1 MNQEIQITKQPS
13 QRHHQQ
19 QVPRED
25 DGATVLDHA
34 SHDQHQQDHGQQAA
48 VQGAAAGHHHGSKL
62 TLLPLVFLIYFE
74 VAGGPY
80 GSERAVRAVGP
91 LFTLLGFLVFP
102 FAWGVPES
110 LVTAELSA
118 ALPGNGGFVL
128 WADRAFGPL
137 AGSLL
142 GTWKYLSCVINIA
155 AYPALVADYLGRAAP
170 AVAAPGRTR
179 TGTVVGMTVLL
190 SFLNYTGVSIVGWGA
205 VALGLVSLAPFVL
218 MTGMAAPKVRPRRWA
233 AQVEGRKDWRLF
245 FNTLFWNLNYWDSA
259 STMAGEVDRPE
270 RTFPRALAVAVV
282 IIAASYLLPLMAVTG
297 ATTAP
302 PEEWVNGYLVDA
314 AGIVGGSW
322 LKYWIEAG
330 AVLSSIGMFEAQ
342 LSSGAYQL
350 LGMAELGL
358 LPSVFAR
365 RATRFRT
372 PWVAIASSTAVTLA
386 VSFLGFD
393 DVVATAN
400 FLYSLGT
407 LLEFAAFLWL
417 RARAPDLKRPYRVPL
432 PLPALAAMC
441 AVPSAFLAYVC
452 VVAGW
457 RVFAL
462 AGALTALGVGWH
474 AAMRLCRSKNW
485 LRFNTAVVAAS
496 DDHHGDYAAGDPV

>member
-1 MNQEIQITKQPS
+1 MKQEIRTIEQPLL
-13 QRHHQQ
+13 QRQQ
-19 QVPRED
+19 Q
-25 DGATVLDHA
+25 
-34 SHDQHQQDHGQQAA
+34 QQDGTT
-48 VQGAAAGHHHGSKL
+48 VQGGGDHQSKL
-62 TLLPLVFLIYFE
+62 TLVPLVFLIYFE

-80 GSERAVRAVGP
+80 GAERAVHAAGP

-142 GTWKYLSCVINIA
+142 GTWKYLSCITNIA
-155 AYPALVADYLGRAAP
+155 AYPALVADYLGQVAP
-170 AVAAPGRTR
+170 SRVR
-179 TGTVVGMTVLL
+179 TGTVVGMTVFL
-190 SFLNYTGVSIVGWGA
+190 SFLNYTGLSIVGWGA

-218 MTGMAAPKVRPRRWA
+218 MTVMAAPKVRPRRWVV
-233 AQVEGRKDWRLF
+233 QVEGRKDWRLF
-245 FNTLFWNLNYWDSA
+245 FNILFWNLNYWDSA
-259 STMAGEVDRPE
+259 STMAGEVERPE
-270 RTFPRALAVAVV
+270 RTFPRALAVAVILIV
-282 IIAASYLLPLMAVTG
+282 ASYLLPLMAATG
-297 ATTAP
+297 SVDAP
-302 PEEWVNGYLVDA
+302 SEAWANGYLADA
-314 AGIVGGSW
+314 AGIIGGSW
-322 LKYWIEAG
+322 LKSWTEAG
-330 AVLSSIGMFEAQ
+330 AVLSSVGMFEAQ

-358 LPSVFAR
+358 LPAVFAR

-372 PWVAIASSTAVTLA
+372 PWVAIAASTAITLA

-393 DVVATAN
+393 DIVATAN

-407 LLEFAAFLWL
+407 LLEFAAFLRL
-417 RARAPDLKRPYRVPL
+417 RATQPNLQRPYRVPL

-441 AVPSAFLAYVC
+441 AVPSTFLVYVS
-452 VVAGW
+452 VAAGW

-462 AGALTALGVGWH
+462 AGTLTVLAVGWH
-474 AAMRLCRSKNW
+474 SVMRLCKSRKW
-485 LRFNTAVVAAS
+485 LRFNTNVVAL
-496 DDHHGDYAAGDPV
+496 

>member
-1 MNQEIQITKQPS
+1 MNPEIQITKLPS
-13 QRHHQQ
+13 QRQQ
-19 QVPRED
+19 QPEETPPRED
-25 DGATVLDHA
+25 GTTA
-34 SHDQHQQDHGQQAA
+34 QDPPHPE
-48 VQGAAAGHHHGSKL
+48 HHGPHAAQQQPRSKL

-80 GSERAVRAVGP
+80 GAERAVRAAGP

-102 FAWGVPES
+102 FLWGVPES
-110 LVTAELSA
+110 LVTAELAA

-155 AYPALVADYLGRAAP
+155 AYPALVADYLGRAVP
-170 AVAAPGRTR
+170 AVAQPGRTR

-190 SFLNYTGVSIVGWGA
+190 SFLNYTGLSIVGWGA

-218 MTGMAAPKVRPRRWA
+218 MTGISVPKLRPKRWT
-233 AQVEGRKDWRLF
+233 AQVQGRNKDWRLF

-270 RTFPRALAVAVV
+270 RTFPRALGVAVV
-282 IIAASYLLPLMAVTG
+282 LIAASYLLPLMAATG
-297 ATTAP
+297 ATDAR
-302 PEEWVNGYLVDA
+302 PEAWENGYLVDA
-314 AGIVGGSW
+314 AGIIGGGW
-322 LKYWIEAG
+322 LKYWIQAG

-350 LGMAELGL
+350 LGMSELGL
-358 LPSVFAR
+358 LPAVFAR

-372 PWVAIASSTAVTLA
+372 PWISIAASTAVTLA

-417 RARAPDLKRPYRVPL
+417 RASRPELKRPYRVPL
-432 PLPALAAMC
+432 PLPALVAMC
-441 AVPSAFLAYVC
+441 TVPSAFLAYVC
-452 VVAGW
+452 IVAGW

-462 AGALTALGVGWH
+462 AGALTALGVGLH
-474 AAMRLCRSKNW
+474 GAMRLCRSREW
-485 LRFNTAVVAAS
+485 LRFNTAVVAAAE
-496 DDHHGDYAAGDPV
+496 DHQHQEEDHIAPGDRV

>member
-1 MNQEIQITKQPS
+1 MNQEIQLTKQLS
-13 QRHHQQ
+13 RQ
-19 QVPRED
+19 E
-25 DGATVLDHA
+25 DGATMPDHT
-34 SHDQHQQDHGQQAA
+34 SQDQQQQLE
-48 VQGAAAGHHHGSKL
+48 QGGDVDSSAGRHHRSKL
-62 TLLPLVFLIYFE
+62 TVLPLIFLIYFE

-80 GSERAVRAVGP
+80 GSERAVRAAGP

-118 ALPGNGGFVL
+118 ALPGNGGFVR

-155 AYPALVADYLGRAAP
+155 AYPALVADYLGQVIP
-170 AVAAPGRTR
+170 AVAGAGRAR
-179 TGTVVGMTVLL
+179 TGTVVGMTVAL
-190 SFLNYTGVSIVGWGA
+190 SFVNYTGLSIVGWGA
-205 VALGLVSLAPFVL
+205 VALGFVSLAPFVL
-218 MTGMAAPKVRPRRWA
+218 MTGIAAPKVRPWRWA
-233 AQVEGRKDWRLF
+233 APVSGRKDWRLF

-259 STMAGEVDRPE
+259 STMAGEVERPE
-270 RTFPRALAVAVV
+270 RTFPRALAAAVV
-282 IIAASYLLPLMAVTG
+282 LIAASYLLPLMAATG
-297 ATTAP
+297 ATNAP
-302 PEEWVNGYLVDA
+302 PEAWANGYLADA
-314 AGIVGGSW
+314 AGIIGGPW

-330 AVLSSIGMFEAQ
+330 AVLSSVGMFEAQ
-342 LSSGAYQL
+342 LSSGAFQL
-350 LGMAELGL
+350 LGMADLGL
-358 LPSVFAR
+358 LPAVFAR

-372 PWVAIASSTAVTLA
+372 PWVAIAASAAVTLA
-386 VSFLGFD
+386 VSSFLGSD

-400 FLYSLGT
+400 FLYALGT

-417 RARAPDLKRPYRVPL
+417 RSRQPDLKRPYRVPL

-452 VVAGW
+452 AVAGW

-462 AGALTALGVGWH
+462 AGALTALGVGLH
-474 AAMRLCRSKNW
+474 GAMRLCRNKEW
-485 LRFNTAVVAAS
+485 LRFNTAVVAAAAVEE
-496 DDHHGDYAAGDPV
+496 HRGGDASSVGDGRV